1 MPIEALWLATI
12 VLVPLTFG
20 PPGWFAFFDVPKVA
34 LMRTLVAL
42 VLAAWTVEGALRV
55 MARGLPA
62 TAGWR
67 ARPLRWLNAY
77 PPRWTLAAAAATALI
92 AALSTLASAIPSTAL
107 WGFGQEVRA
116 ARC

>member
-1 MPIEALWLATI
+1 MSRRRPATAASSSALTARLRSGMPIEALWLATI

-42 VLAAWTVEGALRV
+42 VLAAWSVEGALRV

-77 PPRWTLAAAAATALI
+77 PPR
-92 AALSTLASAIPSTAL
+92 
-107 WGFGQEVRA
+107 
-116 ARC
+116 